1 MEELYYIEFEGQ
13 QYGPYDIS
21 TVRGFPLSPS
31 TLIKAGAYGDWRE
44 AASYPEIA
52 SYITT
57 DGSNV
62 SDADYLDDNINI
74 PSSADAT
81 LDTYSS
87 STNDLYST
95 TYYYR
100 DDSGVYGPFS
110 IVELA
115 HLLIEDDSIIGINGY
130 GDDCWRYAKDVDGL
144 IDVLNHIISQNNN
157 IEHTEATVEPT
168 LQSENVRD
176 HRESSV
182 DKIHYDDLLHTII
195 QQEEVIRDLRSK
207 IDNRTEP
214 ITKSSIIK
222 VIKEYKQDVQEA
234 IANHER
240 FKRLYARDNSTT
252 IDIDFYNDNKE
263 KFLSFVVMI
272 SIMTEMLI
280 KDSGID
286 SRSKN
291 EILTSFYD
299 AHSIF
304 KRINTPVAPKA
315 YETATSDSPIWTELQ
330 PSDRKYPSETFYI
343 GTKTINIPICGEIM
357 SFNLNRYDSILNHR
371 NIVAY
376 YDGKSK
382 SDCFDVINTLT
393 ARLFMSSIAG
403 KLFVSS
409 VDAQEMN
416 GISEHFKRLNRSV
429 FFYSSE
435 GKIQECLNKKLQY
448 IENIIQNQL
457 FGDIGHIGEYNAQHE
472 TPERYELIIIKAFP
486 VGLSASALNSLK
498 QIMKNGPRA
507 GIHTILLI
515 DKDEL
520 QTGDDYLT
528 KVLSEFRLP
537 LFEKDLITMD
547 FTEEELP
554 EDYIQ
559 SFKYDVLSSA
569 QQRQVVS
576 KINSLLEDRV
586 PDIVTFTNFIPHRA
600 EWWQSRSANM
610 VEIPFGIS
618 ENKELTTLS
627 ITQQSGQNS
636 AVVVGIPGSGKSVFL
651 HSIIC
656 NAAMKYSPEELEL
669 YLMDFSGVEF
679 NTYAEHKL
687 PHAKVIAPEAER
699 EFGLSILNRL
709 KEEGERRMA
718 LCRNYSTAKDKI
730 SNIVELKHL
739 HPELHCPR
747 ILVIIDEFQKLFENE
762 NDSTSRQAQVIIQ
775 IIIKEFRKFGINLI
789 LATQKLSDLSN
800 SLLPRDLIAN
810 RIVFRCSP
818 TDLPLIG
825 ESTMPLLNTGECVY
839 NAESGIKEA
848 NHKVQTFYIDNHS
861 LDTILTDLHT
871 HAENTGQI
879 QKDAIIFRSSDL
891 PDFRS
896 RRPVTKP
903 QSAPSSVVVH
913 IGEPIA
919 ISMTDVCASITQTSN
934 DNILI
939 IGGEPSVAEATT
951 YFVNNSIISQYS
963 DFAAK
968 FYFFNFLRGETNPL
982 SSVIN
987 DSFRLDNIFE
997 YTFASRQEEVI
1008 TALQEIKAEIDARIA
1023 DDSHPQTHIW
1033 LSIYGFQYAQAFKL
1047 GGRRGDSVSESG
1059 QILRFILNSGPLVG
1073 VFTILQVD
1081 NEPNLRQLESGVIN
1095 FFEHRIV
1102 FQMDESG
1109 SNRVIGNDA
1118 ASRLYVINRPSSV
1131 YRGYYYNNHNRIL
1144 NKFKPYCMQNGDARI
1159 PFLLNK

>member
-1 MEELYYIEFEGQ
+1 MDDLYYIEFEGQ

-21 TVRGFPLSPS
+21 TVRGLPLSPS

-52 SYITT
+52 PYITT
-57 DGSNV
+57 EDSTANE
-62 SDADYLDDNINI
+62 ADYIDDNINI
-74 PSSADAT
+74 PVFGSTYTHSSN
-81 LDTYSS
+81 
-87 STNDLYST
+87 STNDLYSI

-115 HLLIEDDSIIGINGY
+115 HLLIEEDSIIGINGY
-130 GDDCWRYAKDVDGL
+130 GDDCWHYAKDIDGL
-144 IDVLNHIISQNNN
+144 LDVLNYIISQNNSKQTSTM
-157 IEHTEATVEPT
+157 EDDEP
-168 LQSENVRD
+168 QREDVQNHEDSSE
-176 HRESSV
+176 
-182 DKIHYDDLLHTII
+182 DKINYDDLLHTII
-195 QQEEVIRDLRSK
+195 QQEEVIRNLRSK
-207 IDNRTEP
+207 IDNQTEP
-214 ITKSSIIK
+214 ITKTSIIK
-222 VIKEYKQDVQEA
+222 VIKEYKQNAQEA

-240 FKRLYARDNSTT
+240 LKKLYARGNSTA
-252 IDIDFYNDNKE
+252 IDIDFYNDSKE
-263 KFLSFVVMI
+263 KFLSFVVMT
-272 SIMTEMLI
+272 SIMTEILI
-280 KDSGID
+280 KDSSID

-291 EILTSFYD
+291 EILTAFHD

-304 KRINTPVAPKA
+304 NKINTHVASKA
-315 YETATSDSPIWTELQ
+315 YETAACDSSAWTELQ
-330 PSDRKYPSETFYI
+330 PSDRKYPSEIFYI
-343 GTKTINIPICGEIM
+343 GSKTINIPICGEIV
-357 SFNLNRYDSILNHR
+357 SFSLNRYDTILNHK

-376 YDGKSK
+376 YDGESK
-382 SDCFDVINTLT
+382 SNCFDVINTFT

-416 GISEHFKRLNRSV
+416 GISEHFKRLNKSV
-429 FFYSSE
+429 FFFSSE
-435 GKIQECLNKKLQY
+435 NKIQECLSKKLQN

-457 FGDIGHIGEYNAQHE
+457 IGDVSNIGEYNALHE
-472 TPERYELIIIKAFP
+472 TPEKYELIIIKAFP

-498 QIMKNGPRA
+498 QVMKNGPRA

-520 QTGDDYLT
+520 QSGDDHFK
-528 KVLSEFRLP
+528 KVLSEFKLP

-547 FTEEELP
+547 FTEEDMP

-559 SFKYDVLSSA
+559 FFKYDILTSE
-569 QQRQVVS
+569 QQRQVVH
-576 KINSLLEDRV
+576 KINSLLEDRT
-586 PDIVTFTNFIPHRA
+586 PDIVSFANFIPRR
-600 EWWQSRSANM
+600 ENWWQGRSANM
-610 VEIPFGIS
+610 VEIPFGVS

-718 LCRNYSTAKDKI
+718 LCRNYSTAKNKI
-730 SNIVELKHL
+730 SSIVELKYL

-762 NDSTSRQAQVIIQ
+762 NDNTSRQAQVIIQ

-825 ESTMPLLNTGECVY
+825 ESAMPLLNTGECVY

-848 NHKVQTFYIDNHS
+848 NNKVHTFYIDNNS
-861 LDTILTDLHT
+861 LDSILTDLYT

-879 QKDAIIFRSSDL
+879 QKDAIIFCSSDL

-896 RRPVTKP
+896 RRPTTKP
-903 QSAPSSVVVH
+903 QSAPASIIVH

-919 ISMTDVCASITQTSN
+919 ISPTDVCASITQTSN

-939 IGGEPSVAEATT
+939 IGGEPSVAEATA
-951 YFVNNSIISQYS
+951 YFVKNSVISQYS

-968 FYFFNFLRGETNPL
+968 FYFFNFLRNEINPL
-982 SSVIN
+982 SNVIN
-987 DSFRLDNIFE
+987 DTFRLDNIFE
-997 YTFASRQEEVI
+997 YTFANRQDEVI
-1008 TALQEIKAEIDARIA
+1008 GALQEIKTEIEARIA
-1023 DDSHPQTHIW
+1023 DECKVQKHIW

-1047 GGRRGDSVSESG
+1047 GGRRGDSVSEAG
-1059 QILRFILNSGPLVG
+1059 QILRFILSNGPLVG
-1073 VFTILQVD
+1073 VFTVLQVD
-1081 NEPNLRQLESGVIN
+1081 NESNLRQLESGVIN
-1095 FFEHRIV
+1095 FFEHRVV

-1109 SNRVIGNDA
+1109 SNRIIGSDA

-1131 YRGYYYNNHNRIL
+1131 YRGYYYNNHNRIF
-1144 NKFKPYCMQNGDARI
+1144 NKFKPYCMQNGNMQI
-1159 PFLLNK
+1159 PFLLNQ